1 MTLSERNLFFK
12 IGIVFC
18 ALIVLLTLAASF
30 LTVPVYSSMEE
41 NSRRPTDF
49 FQFFVNKFIKT
60 DYYAVHASLAAAVL
74 FSFTGMLLIHF
85 FFERTTAPE
94 ILFVAI
100 FTISFSFEAIRL
112 ILPLYLIFNFSSF
125 YLLIAARI
133 LLFARYFSIFSLFTA
148 SVCAAGFETQKTRNV
163 ILVIFIAVLFVTL
176 GVPIDTQSWDTAF
189 NMISGYTSMFRLV
202 EIIAFLATVISFF
215 VAAHIRSS
223 PEYIY
228 IGIGVI
234 LALAGKSILLGT
246 DNWAGP
252 VPGILLLSFGTWF
265 LCSKLHKLHLWR

>member
-30 LTVPVYSSMEE
+30 LTVPVYSAMEE
-41 NSRRPTDF
+41 NSRRSTDF
-49 FQFFVNKFIKT
+49 FQFFINRFLRS

-74 FSFTGMLLIHF
+74 FSFIGMLLIHF

-94 ILFVAI
+94 ILYIAF

-112 ILPLYLIFNFSSF
+112 ILPLYLIYNFPSL
-125 YLLIAARI
+125 YLLIAART
-133 LLFARYFSIFSLFTA
+133 LLFARYFGIFSLFTA
-148 SVCAAGFETQKTRNV
+148 SVFAAGFETQRTRNV
-163 ILVIFIAVLFVTL
+163 ILVLFVAVLFVTL

-189 NMISGYTSMFRLV
+189 NLINGYTSMFKLIEV
-202 EIIAFLATVISFF
+202 TAFLATLISFF
-215 VAAHIRSS
+215 VAAYIRSS
-223 PEYIY
+223 KDYVY
-228 IGIGVI
+228 VGIGVI
-234 LALAGKSILLGT
+234 LALVGKGILFGT

-252 VPGILLLSFGTWF
+252 VPGILLLSFGTGF
-265 LCSKLHKLHLWR
+265 LCSKLHKLHLWL